1 MAQKPISD
9 DPAWSRWDAAATKLL
24 TAHNRIREVC
34 RLPADN
40 VLVRQAMSA
49 VASARSE
56 YNVACEEI
64 ERKFN
69 RTDLS

>member
-1 MAQKPISD
+1 MAPKQISD
-9 DPAWSRWDAAATKLL
+9 DPAWSKWDAAATKLL

-49 VASARSE
+49 VVSARSE
-56 YNVACEEI
+56 YDVACEDI

-69 RTDLS
+69 RADLS